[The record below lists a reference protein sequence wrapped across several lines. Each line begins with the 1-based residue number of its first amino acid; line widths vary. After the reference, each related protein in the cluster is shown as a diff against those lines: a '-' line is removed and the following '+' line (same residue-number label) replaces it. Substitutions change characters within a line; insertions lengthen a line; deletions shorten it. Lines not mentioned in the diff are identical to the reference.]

1 MALKNNITDGT
12 GADYAAQVLS
22 NNALKVQSVPES
34 SKGIPPEELANLRLF
49 RGFLENGGSADANV
63 DGSTTSVNFTIES
76 QLNRN
81 LWVTS
86 VRFLFEDRSLEMNT
100 NDFRRFGTATT
111 AGTAL
116 TNGLL
121 FQAEQGGESVEL
133 FADPIGF
140 MGDFFTYADDYL
152 NLINSV
158 GTQEDFLSFDLDFEK
173 PVVLAEGGSDSLRLV
188 VQDDLTAIDKFQV
201 LVRGYQEFTS

>member
-12 GADYAAQVLS
+12 GNDYAAQVLS

-100 NDFRRFGTATT
+100 NDFRRFGTATSANT
-111 AGTAL
+111 PL

-121 FQAEQGGESVEL
+121 FQAEQGGESVDL

-152 NLINSV
+152 NLLNSV

-173 PVVLAEGGSDSLRLV
+173 PVVLAEGGSDILRLI